1 MIEIIRSQDKERLA
15 ARLQAIHDRNV
26 AFDDA
31 LVSEVATIIR
41 DVRTRGDAALIDHT
55 ARFDRVQL
63 QTSDLRVAEDT
74 LHRSAGRVDA
84 FVLESLREAIHNV
97 RVFHEHQRE
106 ESWEI
111 TTVEAAEGVRL
122 GQRISPIAKAGLY
135 VPGGTAAYPS

>member
-31 LVSEVATIIR
+31 LVSEVAAIIR
-41 DVRTRGDAALIDHT
+41 DVRTRGDAALIDYT
-55 ARFDRVQL
+55 ARFDKVQL

-74 LHRSAGRVDA
+74 LHWSAEKVDH

-97 RVFHEHQRE
+97 RREDAGAGQARNGKVPLSAPDPCHGCRQSGSVRRRCVALHQ
-106 ESWEI
+106 
-111 TTVEAAEGVRL
+111 
-122 GQRISPIAKAGLY
+122 Q
-135 VPGGTAAYPS
+135 